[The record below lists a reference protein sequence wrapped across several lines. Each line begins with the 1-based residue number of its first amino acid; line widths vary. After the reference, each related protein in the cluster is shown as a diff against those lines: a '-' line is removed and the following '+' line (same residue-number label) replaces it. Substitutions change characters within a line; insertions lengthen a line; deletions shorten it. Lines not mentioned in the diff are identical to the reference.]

1 MRSTVHTCL
10 KIIIALRRMTIE
22 RMHTAFHRISSAI
35 KEGEKLSQINN
46 NQYLTGLFVLHFIY
60 DRGTIF
66 LLLAPQ
72 RTGEDICLPGRW
84 DGERIALGLMLL
96 FSSFFIL
103 PSSLLGFLSNFTLL
117 WGQYKEYYF
126 I

>member
-66 LLLAPQ
+66 LLLAPP
-72 RTGEDICLPGRW
+72 RTGDDICLPGRW